1 MSRVRMAVIGVGAL
15 GRHHA
20 RILKSM
26 QRRVELV
33 AVVDQLEERGREA
46 AAKHGT
52 RWVADYRNLYDQVD
66 AVSVVVPTVAH
77 GDVAGDF
84 LKQGIPVFVEKPLAE
99 SLATA
104 KKLVHLA
111 DLHGVALQ
119 VGHVERFNPAW
130 EAARPYCTEP
140 KYIRA
145 ERFSP
150 FTFRSTDIGVV
161 LDMMVHD
168 IDLVLSLAKSPVVD
182 VQAFGVTMMGP
193 YEDAVQARLVFE
205 NGCIADLS
213 ASRMN
218 PDVKRTMQVWSHHG
232 CVTIDMQQ
240 RTVSR
245 MAPSAALLRGPSP
258 VELAQQPGA
267 DIDSLKSRVFTDFLK
282 TESIDVPPGDALT
295 AELASFTNCVRTK
308 LHPHVDGHQALKAI
322 QVADAINRRVAAH
335 QWDGHGQGLI
345 GPQFRP
351 SPLRAV
357 A

>member
-26 QRRVELV
+26 KRVELV
-33 AVVDQLEERGREA
+33 AVVDQHEERGREA
-46 AAKHGT
+46 AAKHAT
-52 RWVADYRNLYDQVD
+52 RWVADYRDLYDEVD
-66 AVSVVVPTVAH
+66 AVSIVVPTVAH

-84 LKQGIPVFVEKPLAE
+84 LKQGIPVFVEKPLADTV
-99 SLATA
+99 ATA
-104 KKLVHLA
+104 KRLVNLA
-111 DLHGVALQ
+111 EQQGVALQ

-130 EAARPYCTEP
+130 EAARPYCLTP

-168 IDLVLSLAKSPVVD
+168 IDLISSLVGCPVRD
-182 VQAFGVTMMGP
+182 VQAFGVTLMGP

-205 NGCIADLS
+205 NGCVADLS
-213 ASRMN
+213 ASRVN
-218 PDVKRTMQVWSHHG
+218 PEVKRTMQVWSHQG

-245 MAPSAALLRGPSP
+245 MAPSASLLTGPSP
-258 VELAQQPGA
+258 VQLAQQPGA
-267 DIDSLKSRVFTDFLK
+267 DLESLKARVFGEFLQ
-282 TESIDVPPGDALT
+282 TESIEVRPGDALI
-295 AELASFTNCVRTK
+295 AELASFANCVRTK
-308 LHPHVDGHQALKAI
+308 LRPHVDGQQALQAI
-322 QVADAINRRVAAH
+322 QIADAINRRVAAH
-335 QWDGHGQGLI
+335 QWDGHGQGNI
-345 GPQFRP
+345 GPQRRP
-351 SPLRAV
+351 SPLRVV

>member
-26 QRRVELV
+26 KRVELV
-33 AVVDQLEERGREA
+33 AVVDSHEARGREA
-46 AAKHGT
+46 AAKHNT
-52 RWVADYRNLYDQVD
+52 EWAADYHDLFDRVD
-66 AVSVVVPTVAH
+66 AVSIVVPTVAH

-84 LKQGIPVFVEKPLAE
+84 LSRGIPVFVEKPLAE
-99 SLATA
+99 SVATA
-104 KKLVHLA
+104 KQLVAQAEQHR
-111 DLHGVALQ
+111 VALQ

-130 EAARPYCTEP
+130 EAARPYCIAP

-168 IDLVLSLAKSPVVD
+168 IDLIASIAGCPVRD

-193 YEDAVQARLVFE
+193 HEDAVQARLVFE

-213 ASRMN
+213 ASRIN
-218 PDVKRTMQVWSHHG
+218 PEVRRTMQVWSHQG

-240 RTVSR
+240 RTVTR
-245 MAPSAALLRGPSP
+245 MAPSATLMTGPSP
-258 VELAQQPGA
+258 VELARQPGA
-267 DIDSLKSRVFTDFLK
+267 DVEALKSRVFSEFLT
-282 TESIDVPPGDALT
+282 TESIPVAPGDALT
-295 AELASFTNCVRTK
+295 AELASFANCVRTK
-308 LHPHVDGHQALKAI
+308 LRPHVDGQQALNAI
-322 QVADAINRRVAAH
+322 QIADWILRRVAAH
-335 QWDGHGQGLI
+335 QWDGHAMGNI
-345 GPQFRP
+345 GPQRRP
-351 SPLRAV
+351 SGLRIA